1 MREQH
6 GTIILRS
13 GKWYVSYWE
22 QRSVN
27 GTVER
32 KRVTYFLGD
41 KTREENPPTDIEDA
55 RKCHMTTVNAN
66 TCAVKPEHVLTIVDF
81 VDSVYMP
88 WVRANKRAATVNGY
102 EKIWKAHLK
111 DHFASVLLRDHQP
124 CIATAFLTKLS
135 EKGMGLNAISHVGP
149 SCQQSSSTRRLLGT

>member
-1 MREQH
+1 MRREQN

-22 QRSVN
+22 QRNVN
-27 GTVER
+27 GKVER

-41 KTREENPPTDIEDA
+41 KTTRGKNPPTYIEDLS
-55 RKCHMTTVNAN
+55 KHHMTTVNAK
-66 TCAVKPEHVLTIVDF
+66 TCSVKPEHVLTIVDF

-102 EKIWKAHLK
+102 EKIWKLTLRGTLQALLPDYQPHL
-111 DHFASVLLRDHQP
+111 
-124 CIATAFLTKLS
+124 ATAS
-135 EKGMGLNAISHVGP
+135 
-149 SCQQSSSTRRLLGT
+149 